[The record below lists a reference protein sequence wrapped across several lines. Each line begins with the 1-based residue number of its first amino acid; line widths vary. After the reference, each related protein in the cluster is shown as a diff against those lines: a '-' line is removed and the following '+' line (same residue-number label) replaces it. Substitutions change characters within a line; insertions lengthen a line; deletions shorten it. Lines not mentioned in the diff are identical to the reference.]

1 MWIKMKMEEYEYI
14 NGNIVLIPQEERNKR
29 EEEEKRKREEERK
42 NYNRKLKENI
52 RYNRKATFQII
63 GVALL
68 LGVVSITFSSKN
80 YVMQK
85 KLIAIN
91 SEISSINEINE
102 AMQIQL
108 SKQSALQSIASNAE
122 NLEMRVATK
131 DDMVS
136 LDLSQNYFEKLEK
149 AEDIKDESKNGFFSK
164 IMDVLFLYIHYFRKN
179 IRRNVI
185 EEKSIYRQSSY
196 KK

>member
-1 MWIKMKMEEYEYI
+1 MKMEEYEYI
-14 NGNIVLIPQEERNKR
+14 NGSIVSMPQEERNKR
-29 EEEEKRKREEERK
+29 EEESKRKREEERK
-42 NYNRKLKENI
+42 RYNKKLKEN
-52 RYNRKATFQII
+52 RQFNRKVTLQII
-63 GVALL
+63 ALAL
-68 LGVVSITFSSKN
+68 FLGIISITLSSRN

-91 SEISSINEINE
+91 SEISSVNESNE

-122 NLEMRVATK
+122 NLGMKVATK

-149 AEDIKDESKNGFFSK
+149 AKDIKDESKNGFFSK
-164 IMDVLFLYIHYFRKN
+164 IMDVLF
-179 IRRNVI
+179 
-185 EEKSIYRQSSY
+185 
-196 KK
+196 

>member
-1 MWIKMKMEEYEYI
+1 MKMEEYEYI

-80 YVMQK
+80 YVIQK
-85 KLIAIN
+85 KLIVIN

-122 NLEMRVATK
+122 DLGMRVATK

-136 LDLSQNYFEKLEK
+136 LDLSQNYFEKLE
-149 AEDIKDESKNGFFSK
+149 ATEDIKDESKNGFFSK
-164 IMDVLFLYIHYFRKN
+164 IMDVLF
-179 IRRNVI
+179 
-185 EEKSIYRQSSY
+185 
-196 KK
+196 

>member
-1 MWIKMKMEEYEYI
+1 MKMEEYEYI
-14 NGNIVLIPQEERNKR
+14 NGNIVLIPQEERNKK

-42 NYNRKLKENI
+42 RYNKKLDENRK
-52 RYNRKATFQII
+52 YNRKATSQII

-68 LGVVSITFSSKN
+68 LGIISITLSSRN
-80 YVMQK
+80 YVIQK
-85 KLIAIN
+85 KLIVIN

-102 AMQIQL
+102 AMQIEL

-122 NLEMRVATK
+122 DLGMKVATK

-149 AEDIKDESKNGFFSK
+149 AKDIKDESENGFFSK
-164 IMDVLFLYIHYFRKN
+164 IMDVLF
-179 IRRNVI
+179 
-185 EEKSIYRQSSY
+185 
-196 KK
+196 